1 VWAEAATSMQ
11 SVKVMV
17 TRNRKPLETA
27 ITYRGSR
34 AKQDRTSKWVFGLS
48 GESTLCFHGKS
59 WSQLQRQRLVLNV
72 PPEGTH
78 LHRHR

>member
-1 VWAEAATSMQ
+1 MQ
-11 SVKVMV
+11 SVKVMA

-48 GESTLCFHGKS
+48 GETTPCFHGKS
-59 WSQLQRQRLVLNV
+59 WSQLQRQRLVLIV
-72 PPEGTH
+72 PPVGTY
-78 LHRHR
+78 LQSHRQGQ